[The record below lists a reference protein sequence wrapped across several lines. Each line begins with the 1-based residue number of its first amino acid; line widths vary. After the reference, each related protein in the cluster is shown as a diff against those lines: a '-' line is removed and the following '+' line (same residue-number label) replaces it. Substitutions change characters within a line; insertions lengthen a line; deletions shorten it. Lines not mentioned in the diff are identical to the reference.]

1 MEAGRAENRRAGNCA
16 RGRGTSRATT
26 FASTSCDCTVGHWI
40 GQCRL
45 NLTVADMTWTKGH
58 HYLHRAGGLG
68 WVAPSAASIAVHYLK
83 KHDGPSGPNGSRY
96 GEWLHTHAA
105 SSASARP
112 AFPPLLWRFEQ
123 PPLAAQQYRGD
134 DLDLSAADAG
144 ELRVPPPR
152 LTAMRPEVHD
162 WYRRTCGGR
171 SSVTLMRAADRA
183 LQPKAGPRGSRG
195 VVDYYGGNPVAW
207 PGYGCHPSRFSAD
220 PAAAWQAVGRAAGAN
235 SSAAV
240 LGERR
245 GQRRAEPSAPSAAR
259 KQAPPARA
267 RTAALHAMR
276 VPRGDARRL
285 LGTQLP
291 GGAVAAART
300 AAAAAVQ
307 SSAAQRADSVAARG
321 ERALRALRRLRE
333 VGPRVVGWEEVAA
346 WERAFG

>member
-1 MEAGRAENRRAGNCA
+1 
-16 RGRGTSRATT
+16 
-26 FASTSCDCTVGHWI
+26 
-40 GQCRL
+40 
-45 NLTVADMTWTKGH
+45 MTWTKGH

-83 KHDGPSGPNGSRY
+83 QHDGPSGPNGSRY

-123 PPLAAQQYRGD
+123 PPLAAQQDRGD

-152 LTAMRPEVHD
+152 LTAMQPEVHA
-162 WYRRTCGGR
+162 WYIRTCGER
-171 SSVTLMRAADRA
+171 SSVALMRAADRA
-183 LQPKAGPRGSRG
+183 LQPSAGPRGSRG
-195 VVDYYGGNPVAW
+195 AVDYYGGNPVAW

-235 SSAAV
+235 GSSAAV
-240 LGERR
+240 LGERW

-267 RTAALHAMR
+267 RTAALLAMR
-276 VPRGDARRL
+276 APRGGARRL
-285 LGTQLP
+285 QGTQLP
-291 GGAVAAART
+291 GGAIAAART
-300 AAAAAVQ
+300 AAAAVAVQ
-307 SSAAQRADSVAARG
+307 SSATQRADSVAARE

-333 VGPRVVGWEEVAA
+333 EGPRVVGWEEVAA